1 MRRVVGVFAA
11 VTLVVGA
18 SGLGLVG
25 NAGAGLPPPNPILK
39 VKKVVTGTSTTGFTV
54 GVKCVIPVG
63 APSLPEAQTPLDPD
77 ATLTFNA
84 DGTPNTSSTTNWQ
97 SVAGNWQFQ
106 NSNLG
111 AAVCTV
117 TETPPAGVASVSY
130 ACAFKLGVPSGGDGV
145 EPAGCLASGPSSAP
159 AVVTY
164 AGICGRAD
172 LTCAQ
177 GSEALVTVTN
187 AYPVAAA
194 AAVETV
200 INFTG

>member
-25 NAGAGLPPPNPILK
+25 NAGAQPIANPILK

-54 GVKCVIPVG
+54 GVKCVIPVE

-84 DGTPNTSSTTNWQ
+84 DGTPNTSSNKNWQ

-106 NSNLG
+106 NSKLG

-130 ACAFKLGVPSGGDGV
+130 ACAFKLGFLSGGDGV
-145 EPAGCLASGPSSAP
+145 DPAGCLASGPSSAP

-164 AGICGRAD
+164 AGICNAV